1 MRLDVKKTYK
11 LFIGGA
17 FPRSESGR
25 SYQIQDTKRNFIAN
39 PAQASRKDLRDA
51 VLAAKNAHAQWSSA
65 TAYNRGQILYRIAEI
80 MEGRSDQFVAE
91 IMALEGT
98 TPKAALKQVQEAID
112 TWVWYAGWTDKIS
125 STAGSTNPIAGPYYN
140 FTIPEPLGVVG
151 IFAEQKSSLL
161 GVIRGLAPVLA
172 SGNSAVVVA
181 SERRPLPA
189 ITLSE
194 CCATSDVP
202 PGVINILT
210 GVTSELAPW
219 MASHMEVDGI
229 DISGLD
235 PKSDAD
241 IRKSGTENLKRIHRF
256 KSENSPDRILSF
268 MEYKTVWHPIGI

>member
-25 SYQIQDTKRNFIAN
+25 SYQVQDSKRNFIAN

-51 VLAAKNAHAQWSSA
+51 VLAAKSAHPQWSSA

-80 MEGRSDQFVAE
+80 MEGRSEQFVAE
-91 IMALEGT
+91 IAALEGVT
-98 TPKAALKQVQEAID
+98 SKAALKQVHDAID

-161 GVIRGLAPVLA
+161 GLVRGLAPILA
-172 SGNSAVVVA
+172 SGNSTVVVA
-181 SERRPLPA
+181 SEKRPLPA

-202 PGVINILT
+202 SGVINILT
-210 GVTSELAPW
+210 GLTNELAPW

-235 PKSDAD
+235 PKTDAD
-241 IRKSGTENLKRIHRF
+241 MRRSGTDNLKRIHRF

>member
-11 LFIGGA
+11 LYIGGA

-25 SYQIQDTKRNFIAN
+25 SYEVKDSRGNFIAN

-51 VLAAKNAHAQWSSA
+51 VVAAKSASTGWQSA

-80 MEGRSDQFVAE
+80 MEGRADQFVAE
-91 IMALEGT
+91 IAALEGVS
-98 TPKAALKQVQEAID
+98 KASALKQVHEAID

-140 FTIPEPLGVVG
+140 FTIPEALGVIGVV
-151 IFAEQKSSLL
+151 ADQKSSLL
-161 GVIRGLAPVLA
+161 GLVRGIAPVLA
-172 SGNSAVVVA
+172 AGNTAVVIS
-181 SERRPLPA
+181 SEKRPLPA

-202 PGVINILT
+202 GGVLNILT
-210 GVTSELAPW
+210 GSTNELTPW
-219 MASHMEVDGI
+219 LASHMEIDGL
-229 DISGLD
+229 DISGID
-235 PKSDAD
+235 SKKDSE
-241 IRKSGTENLKRIHRF
+241 IRLAGTENLKRIHRF
-256 KSENSPDRILSF
+256 SAENSPHRILSF